1 MSSFHSQHCCRRF
14 FFSLFLMQGKNP
26 NHHAL
31 HVSSVAHICFV
42 LTISYT
48 MQRLVLCCA
57 IFFSHLTQPAYL
69 SDKGH
74 AQDIILLRSIPCI
87 CLLLYLCLIKGTPC
101 IRFLKGTDTL
111 DISHRRHTLYLFLL
125 RAHLYFFS
133 KGHTA
138 YPYLQRGTPC
148 MSLFPKGYISSVS
161 SLLLPCVCVYV
172 TVRGSVCVLCMCVC
186 VCGVCVCVHVCMYV
200 CVCVCVCVACVV
212 CVCNWVCVCV

>member
-1 MSSFHSQHCCRRF
+1 MLTTMLAPSQARHKLKTSEVRCERRSAACPVVSLTVAQTEVNTIHFKALHQECPAFTVNTAAGLF
-14 FFSLFLMQGKNP
+14 FSLSLFLMQGKNP

-31 HVSSVAHICFV
+31 HVSFVAHICFV

-111 DISHRRHTLYLFLL
+111 GISHRRHTLYLFLL
-125 RAHLYFFS
+125 RAHPVSLS
-133 KGHTA
+133 PKS
-138 YPYLQRGTPC
+138 TPC
-148 MSLFPKGYISSVS
+148 ISFP
-161 SLLLPCVCVYV
+161 
-172 TVRGSVCVLCMCVC
+172 
-186 VCGVCVCVHVCMYV
+186 
-200 CVCVCVCVACVV
+200 
-212 CVCNWVCVCV
+212 